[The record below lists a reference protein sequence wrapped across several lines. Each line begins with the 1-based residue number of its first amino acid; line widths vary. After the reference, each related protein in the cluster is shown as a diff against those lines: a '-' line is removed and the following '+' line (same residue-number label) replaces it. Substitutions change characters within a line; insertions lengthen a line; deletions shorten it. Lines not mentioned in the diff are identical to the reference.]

1 VARHHDAGP
10 RVLVWSC
17 KKSPPGVVGYE
28 NICSMQD
35 TPSTD
40 PRDEAIRAALRDVA
54 ALAAI
59 VAGDFHATYVGPDRA
74 EYLRVLGGYMAD
86 LGGRLEDGP
95 TGPLVAVDG
104 RRIAIRFGPLSGPR

>member
-1 VARHHDAGP
+1 
-10 RVLVWSC
+10 
-17 KKSPPGVVGYE
+17 
-28 NICSMQD
+28 MQD
-35 TPSTD
+35 TPSAD

-59 VAGDFHATYVGPDRA
+59 VAGEFYATYVGPDRA
-74 EYLRVLGGYMAD
+74 EYLRVLGDYVAD

-104 RRIAIRFGPLSGPR
+104 RRIAIRFDPLSGPR